1 MFGKAHGAAAEDHVG
16 PEPEGAGGG
25 ARLRLVEQPWQRQGP
40 HPILYPLVDDVRLY
54 YFSL

>member
-40 HPILYPLVDDVRLY
+40 HPILYPLVDDGRLY